1 MEEKQIKVELLVNF
15 LYPNIILKGDSYT
28 LDGEK
33 VWDGNKPMPLEVIDK
48 LKARKVQKIYYTRSS
63 KLNKPIASKPMI
75 GEEQIQNA
83 IDISKELEGAV
94 TNKAILPQAGV
105 DEVVDGFMESLSNSD
120 GTVLN
125 LVELKDF
132 DDYTYTHSI
141 NVCLVAM
148 LFAKR
153 LSYNPKGIKI
163 IGISA
168 LLHDLGKIIVP
179 KEILNKPFKLT
190 ADEFDIIKKHPV
202 YSYEYIK
209 SQSSYG
215 PLIQKAVL
223 LHHEKYT
230 GKGYPFGFRG
240 EQIGEIAQIISLAD
254 VFDAITSER
263 SYKPA
268 RPFWYALSMIKKM
281 SGVDFAPRLA
291 MTFVQDMPR
300 FLTEGEIF
308 SKGSFVLLNTGEV
321 GEVVD
326 YKYPQ
331 TLKPVVEIYI
341 NAKKTV
347 VRYPIP
353 VNLEFDDS
361 RQIENVFEDETM
373 IERIKVIKERF
384 EKKDA
389 KPVETVVEA
398 PPIPVPETIMT
409 EAAHSEP
416 EPAPEEIADDDSF
429 ADIVNRDKDLFIA
442 DENDLK

>member
-1 MEEKQIKVELLVNF
+1 MAEEKKIRVELLVNF
-15 LYPNIILKGDSYT
+15 LYPNIILKGDSFT
-28 LDGEK
+28 LQGEK
-33 VWDGNKPMPLEVIDK
+33 VWDGNKPLPADLIEN
-48 LKARKVQKIYYTRSS
+48 LKSRKIQKIYYTRKSTID
-63 KLNKPIASKPMI
+63 KQIITKPMI
-75 GEEQIQNA
+75 DEKQIDNA
-83 IDISKELEGAV
+83 INISKELETAV
-94 TNKAILPQAGV
+94 TNKSILPQAGV
-105 DEVVDGFMESLSNSD
+105 DEVVDGFMESLTHSE

-141 NVCLVAM
+141 NVCLLAM

-153 LSYNPKGIKI
+153 LSYNAKGVKV

-168 LLHDLGKIIVP
+168 LLHDVGKIMTP
-179 KEILNKPFKLT
+179 KEILNKPVKLT
-190 ADEFDIIKKHPV
+190 DDEFDIMKRHPV
-202 YSYEYIK
+202 YGYEYIK

-268 RPFWYALSMIKKM
+268 KPFWYALSLIKKE
-281 SGVDFAPRLA
+281 SGVSFAPRLA

-308 SKGSFVLLNTGEV
+308 KKGSFVVLNTGEV

-326 YKYPQ
+326 HKYPQ
-331 TLKPVVEIYI
+331 TLKPVVNIYI
-341 NAKKTV
+341 NSKKSV

-361 RQIENVFEDETM
+361 RFIENVFEDQGM
-373 IERIKVIKERF
+373 IDRMNQIKERF
-384 EKKDA
+384 EKHAD
-389 KPVETVVEA
+389 KPVEKPADAPVIVEDA
-398 PPIPVPETIMT
+398 AELAKPDDAYSEARDMKPIDNT
-409 EAAHSEP
+409 AKA
-416 EPAPEEIADDDSF
+416 
-429 ADIVNRDKDLFIA
+429 DKDLFIA